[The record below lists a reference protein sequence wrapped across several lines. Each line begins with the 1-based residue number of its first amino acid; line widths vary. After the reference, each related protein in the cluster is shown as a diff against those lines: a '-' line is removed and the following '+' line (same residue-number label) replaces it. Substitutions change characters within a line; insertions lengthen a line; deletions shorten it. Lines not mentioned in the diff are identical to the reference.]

1 MQDPLA
7 FYQHHKQIMR
17 TFQVLDVL
25 LLVCLVGAGIGVAHI
40 VIPDQY
46 HWIIVVPIERALHWG
61 SVAIGHVLGEVRKD
75 TTSVMVVLGCGL
87 LYLFGKGVEAV
98 IQYNF
103 GSAREQTGEIK
114 Q

>member
-1 MQDPLA
+1 
-7 FYQHHKQIMR
+7 MR

-25 LLVCLVGAGIGVAHI
+25 LLICLVGAGIGVAHI

-61 SVAIGHVLGEVRKD
+61 SVATQHVLGEVRKD

-103 GSAREQTGEIK
+103 GSAREEAGEIQK
-114 Q
+114 